1 MNTAEFGRETETLG
15 ALETSILYAH
25 IKFFMGDSETHD
37 HLGAEESVLY
47 DSVIK
52 YFGLNFDS
60 QNIHEMQ

>member
-1 MNTAEFGRETETLG
+1 MNTAEFRKETETLG

-25 IKFFMGDSETHD
+25 IKFFMGDSEVHD

-52 YFGLNFDS
+52 YFRVSLDS

>member
-1 MNTAEFGRETETLG
+1 MNTAEFRKETETLG

-25 IKFFMGDSETHD
+25 IKFFMGDSEAHD
-37 HLGAEESVLY
+37 HLGVEESVLY

-52 YFGLNFDS
+52 YFRVSLDS